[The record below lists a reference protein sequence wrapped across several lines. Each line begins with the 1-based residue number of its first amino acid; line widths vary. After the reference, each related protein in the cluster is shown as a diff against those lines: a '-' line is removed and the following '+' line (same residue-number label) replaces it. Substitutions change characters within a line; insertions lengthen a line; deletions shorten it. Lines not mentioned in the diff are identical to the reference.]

1 MADWS
6 SSMRVEMFG
15 HTDEVPLTNAWGRNY
30 PSFLDEPM
38 AGLLGIEPGHRVLDV
53 GGGQYPF
60 AYAALSL
67 DAFVDDDIHRQGKA
81 AVRTVPLV
89 AGYAERMP
97 LKDGSFDF
105 VISRH
110 TLEHVLDPEAVA
122 REMSRVAK
130 GGFVDT
136 PGPVFENVLGFPPH
150 LWIISVEDD
159 TLVFRRRKW
168 LRNPLLNAMRP
179 FWWFDAASRFDFEL
193 KYRNVTMT
201 QHRWQGELRVRVED
215 DGTAP
220 DYTAPENAALAHLD
234 FALNALTMCT
244 PPVHEVKQDIAMALR
259 FRPDWALAHNALGV
273 VLWAENRR
281 EEALERFRL
290 AAALDP
296 AQREFAENARL
307 APSSEGRP
315 MLVPLPE
322 EQVPPYPDV
331 ARMAEDLQIG
341 PETSVLE
348 ITGSAPWFAQAE
360 VRQFQPDGSLATDRA
375 RYDVVIVR
383 EGLGEVQDLGATF
396 ARLESLAGRGYVELP
411 TKTAAAL
418 LASPAMQ
425 WYAEPWGSG
434 LAAFRRPD
442 GQSACRH
449 LLAVLERVHEDVAR
463 RLAANP
469 YGVVRVGKTWKGRI
483 GIEIRR
489 TQGYDASDPAQRA
502 QAEAAYRTSLSRVG
516 VAEPPR
522 LAEDEKRS
530 RPRGQGTP
538 DPPTWLLPLAEMLS
552 EPQSKRRGYFVDCPS
567 LGEAARARGWSI
579 LAGTQAMRKAELLVA
594 WQCEA
599 ISSDTLVKLATEA
612 RRGSL
617 VILGFPPSENFEHLR
632 GKLETLFQA
641 TVHFVDPDSDCSRLV
656 AVLWNRERI
665 SVARKTLV
673 SLHRNAFRMM
683 GGGEAVVFQ
692 TLMKAGREAGVRADV
707 TAALRLRPD
716 PHDVVHVV
724 SLYQP
729 DHAATIRSWPKPKV
743 VMPIH
748 WDGPRVRWVTAVLP
762 YVLSPDRPEEERR
775 QLLRL
780 YADRTLAAN
789 GVTLEQARESGE
801 VIRALRSVRD
811 LGDRVVATGP
821 QELTAMDQMLGPT
834 SADTGS
840 VHLGVDTELFR
851 SADARHFER
860 AFGLRDFVLC
870 VGRVEPM
877 KNQLMTAYALRETGR
892 KIVLLGG
899 SSDPEYLAL
908 CKHWGGEQLVH
919 IANQPPWMVAS
930 AYKAAACHVLASWWE
945 VPGLVSVEAAVA
957 GCPVVATE
965 RGTIRHYLGDD
976 AWYCDPAD
984 PDSIRAAVE
993 EACGAKGSERVRR
1006 LQERCSAEFSHRR
1019 CAQAYRAIY
1028 DDLAGA
1034 GRRRFLLTPDWQRR
1048 ETWEPFVREYLRT
1061 YSQADSVTLCLL
1073 VEEPTGA
1080 GAEEAE
1086 RMVQDLLA
1094 SEQIELQSCADIELV
1109 DLASVG
1115 TIAGL
1120 IGCGSEAEA
1129 KLHAALGLT
1138 AEKVA

>member
-1 MADWS
+1 MADWNG
-6 SSMRVEMFG
+6 SMRVEMFG
-15 HTDEVPLTNAWGRNY
+15 HSDEVPLTNAWGRNY

-60 AYAALSL
+60 APASLNL

-97 LKDGSFDF
+97 LQDGSFDF

-122 REMSRVAK
+122 REMSRVARA
-130 GGFVDT
+130 GFVDT
-136 PGPVFENVLGFPPH
+136 PGPVFESVLGFPPH

-201 QHRWQGELRVRVED
+201 QHRWEGSLRVRVED
-215 DGTAP
+215 DGSAP
-220 DYTAPENAALAHLD
+220 DYGVPENAALAHLD
-234 FALNALTMCT
+234 FALNALMMCS

-281 EEALERFRL
+281 DEALERFRL
-290 AAALDP
+290 AATLEP
-296 AQREFAENARL
+296 GQREFAENARL
-307 APSSEGRP
+307 TPSSDGRP
-315 MLVPLPE
+315 MLVPLPDE
-322 EQVPPYPDV
+322 DLPHYPDV
-331 ARMAEDLQIG
+331 ARLARDLKIG
-341 PETSVLE
+341 SKTSVLE
-348 ITGSAPWFAQAE
+348 VTSSAPWFPQSE
-360 VRQFQPDGSLATDRA
+360 VRQFQPDGSLTTEKS
-375 RYDVVIVR
+375 RYDVLIVR
-383 EGLGEVQDLGATF
+383 EGLGEVQDLAATF
-396 ARLESLAGRGYVELP
+396 ARLESLAVRGYVELP
-411 TKTAAAL
+411 TKTAAVLVAH
-418 LASPAMQ
+418 PAMQ

-442 GQSACRH
+442 GQSACHH
-449 LLAVLERVHEDVAR
+449 LLAVLERVHQDVAK

-469 YGVVRVGKTWKGRI
+469 YGVMRAGKTWEGSI

-489 TQGYDASDPAQRA
+489 TQGYDAADPAQRA
-502 QAEAAYRTSLSRVG
+502 QAEAAYRASLSRVG
-516 VAEPPR
+516 VVEPTRVTADTSPKPRGLGAPEPP
-522 LAEDEKRS
+522 S
-530 RPRGQGTP
+530 
-538 DPPTWLLPLAEMLS
+538 WLLPLAEMLS
-552 EPQSKRRGYFVDCPS
+552 DPRSKRRGHFLDCPP
-567 LGEAARARGWSI
+567 LCEAARARGWN
-579 LAGTQAMRKAELLVA
+579 LPTGKNAMRKADTLVV
-594 WQCEA
+594 WRCETT
-599 ISSDTLVKLATEA
+599 SPGMLVKLATEA
-612 RRGSL
+612 RQGGL
-617 VILGFPPSENFEHLR
+617 VILGFPPTESFEDLR

-673 SLHRNAFRMM
+673 TLHRNAFRMM

-692 TLMKAGREAGVRADV
+692 TLLKAEREAGVRADV

-716 PHDVVHVV
+716 AHDVVHVV

-729 DHAATIRSWPKPKV
+729 DHVETIRGWTKPKV

-762 YVLSPDRPEEERR
+762 YVLAPDRPEEERR

-789 GVTLEQARESGE
+789 GVTLEQARESGD

-811 LGDRVVATGP
+811 LGDRVIATGP
-821 QELTAMDQMLGPT
+821 QELLAMDQMLGPT
-834 SADTGS
+834 SAGTGS

-851 SADARHFER
+851 NADAEDFEK
-860 AFGLRDFVLC
+860 AFGLRGFVLC

-877 KNQLMTAYALRETGR
+877 KNQLMTAYALRETDR
-892 KIVLLGG
+892 QIVLLGG
-899 SSDPEYLAL
+899 SSDPEYLEL
-908 CKHWGGEQLVH
+908 CKHWGGERLVH
-919 IANQPPWMVAS
+919 LSNQPPWMVAS

-965 RGTIRHYLGDD
+965 CGTIRHYLGDD

-984 PDSIRAAVE
+984 PESIRAAVDQ
-993 EACGAKGSERVRR
+993 ACEAKGSERVRR
-1006 LQERCSAEFSHRR
+1006 LQERCIAEFSHQR

-1028 DDLAGA
+1028 DELAGA

-1048 ETWEPFVREYLRT
+1048 ETWEPFVRQYVHT
-1061 YSQADSVTLCLL
+1061 YSQTDSVTLCLL

-1080 GAEEAE
+1080 GAEEASS
-1086 RMVQDLLA
+1086 MVGDMLA
-1094 SEQIELQSCADIELV
+1094 REKVETQSCADIELV
-1109 DLASVG
+1109 DLASIG
-1115 TIAGL
+1115 EIAGF
-1120 IGCGSEAEA
+1120 IECGSEAEA
-1129 KLHAALGLT
+1129 RLRTALGLT